1 MLLTIKIYNF
11 NNMAGTS
18 SNMNRLG
25 KCHKIFKHFANYK
38 TFGQSFCVEGMGHPQ
53 VFFLYQE
60 SIIT

>member
-1 MLLTIKIYNF
+1 
-11 NNMAGTS
+11 MAGTS